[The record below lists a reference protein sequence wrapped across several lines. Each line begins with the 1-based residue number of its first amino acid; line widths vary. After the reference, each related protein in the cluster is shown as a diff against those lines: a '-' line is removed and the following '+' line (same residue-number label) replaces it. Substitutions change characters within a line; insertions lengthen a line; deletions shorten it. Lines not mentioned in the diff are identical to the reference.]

1 MWDIQRKKNGQK
13 ENLMCEFKTLLPIW
27 KLLNS
32 DPLLPADT
40 QHCSMEKFQNNIK
53 KKKKSTV
60 NCEINSFDSFHK
72 MESLENAAAVESAVK
87 FKIHY

>member
-1 MWDIQRKKNGQK
+1 MLDIQRKKNGQK
-13 ENLMCEFKTLLPIW
+13 ENLMCEFKNLLPIW
-27 KLLNS
+27 KLLIS

-40 QHCSMEKFQNNIK
+40 QHYSIEKFQNNIK
-53 KKKKSTV
+53 KKKKKY
-60 NCEINSFDSFHK
+60 CEINSFDSFHK

>member
-1 MWDIQRKKNGQK
+1 MG
-13 ENLMCEFKTLLPIW
+13 EFKNLLPIW
-27 KLLNS
+27 KLLIS

-40 QHCSMEKFQNNIK
+40 QHYSMKNSKTTLK
-53 KKKKSTV
+53 KKKKY
-60 NCEINSFDSFHK
+60 CEINSFDSFHK